1 MDVLDELVS
10 MNVEETSTVKAPK
23 PKETSHSVHSMH
35 TTPPPTKEASVLDQ
49 MLEAF
54 AGTFKDGRREG

>member
-10 MNVEETSTVKAPK
+10 MNVAEAAIVKPPKPVVETSIPT
-23 PKETSHSVHSMH
+23 H

-49 MLEAF
+49 MIEAF
-54 AGTFKDGRREG
+54 AGK